1 MDKRRNCSSG
11 AISPLF
17 HNSFNIYIL
26 CKGDKFHMNLGNL
39 VVRFFSQ
46 FCKSDMWN
54 YGYLDVFQRV
64 PWSSRYR
71 EPTVASIKLMFCFFD
86 IEFKYGHTRLSHFR

>member
-1 MDKRRNCSSG
+1 MDLRRNCSSG

-17 HNSFNIYIL
+17 HNSFNKYIL
-26 CKGDKFHMNLGNL
+26 CEGVKLHMELGHL

-46 FCKSDMWN
+46 FWKSDMSK

-64 PWSSRYR
+64 PWSSR
-71 EPTVASIKLMFCFFD
+71 
-86 IEFKYGHTRLSHFR
+86 

>member
-17 HNSFNIYIL
+17 HNSFNIFIV
-26 CKGDKFHMNLGNL
+26 CKGVKLHMNLGHL
-39 VVRFFSQ
+39 VVRFYFLSSGNLI
-46 FCKSDMWN
+46 CDMSK

-64 PWSSRYR
+64 PWSSR
-71 EPTVASIKLMFCFFD
+71 
-86 IEFKYGHTRLSHFR
+86 